1 MKQSMYYYLIISF
14 SLTFLQMSWMDES
27 IVNSAKTILARQ
39 MTEDTEDDAG
49 KKEKI
54 KHLEDLVSS
63 QSAAITRLE
72 DKLDKLLRLRV

>member
-1 MKQSMYYYLIISF
+1 
-14 SLTFLQMSWMDES
+14 MSWMDES

-39 MTEDTEDDAG
+39 MTENTEVDPG
-49 KKEKI
+49 KRENI

>member
-1 MKQSMYYYLIISF
+1 
-14 SLTFLQMSWMDES
+14 MSWMDES

-39 MTEDTEDDAG
+39 MTENSVVEGDFG
-49 KKEKI
+49 KSKKI

-63 QSAAITRLE
+63 QSAAIARLE